1 MGMRPA
7 KASATPK
14 LRSPR
19 KTTSNVAGA
28 EVLYQPVQA
37 QVDHGNSAHKPAG
50 NGIGLLDN
58 AQQSLHSVKT
68 NW

>member
-1 MGMRPA
+1 MGIRPA

-19 KTTSNVAGA
+19 KTISSAAGA
-28 EVLYQPVQA
+28 EVLYLPVQA
-37 QVDHGNSAHKPAG
+37 QVDHENSAHKPAG

-58 AQQSLHSVKT
+58 AQQSLRSAKT
-68 NW
+68 N